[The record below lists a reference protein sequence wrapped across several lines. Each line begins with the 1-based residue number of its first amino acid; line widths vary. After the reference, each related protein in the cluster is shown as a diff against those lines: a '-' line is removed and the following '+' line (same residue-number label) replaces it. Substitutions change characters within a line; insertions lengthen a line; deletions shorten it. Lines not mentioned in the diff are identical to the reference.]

1 MSGSAMMF
9 HMAPTT
15 FHGMSSGSAIST
27 RQTDTQG
34 PLRGMA
40 SAMARPSG
48 ISMARTMAVNRIWRS
63 SAAWKRLGVQDLLE
77 PAHARPEEDIV
88 AEGFLDRVVDD
99 RHQRDDGVERHQ
111 RHHRQ
116 DEEPARFD

>member
-27 RQTDTQG
+27 RQTETHG

-40 SAMARPSG
+40 SAIASPSG
-48 ISMARTMAVNRIWRS
+48 TSMARISAVNRICRS
-63 SAAWKRLGVQDLLE
+63 SAAWKRSECSTSLE
-77 PAHARPEEDIV
+77 PLHAGPDEDIV
-88 AEGFLDRVVDD
+88 AEGLLHRVIDN
-99 RHQRDDGVERHQ
+99 RHQRNDGVEGDQTTTGRTNSQ
-111 RHHRQ
+111 
-116 DEEPARFD
+116 AF

>member
-9 HMAPTT
+9 HIAPTT

-27 RQTDTQG
+27 RQTDTHG

-48 ISMARTMAVNRIWRS
+48 TSMTRMMPVKRICRS
-63 SAAWKRLGVQDLLE
+63 SAEWKRSE
-77 PAHARPEEDIV
+77 RSTSSN
-88 AEGFLDRVVDD
+88 
-99 RHQRDDGVERHQ
+99 QRTPDQKNMFSPNDSWTE
-111 RHHRQ
+111 
-116 DEEPARFD
+116 